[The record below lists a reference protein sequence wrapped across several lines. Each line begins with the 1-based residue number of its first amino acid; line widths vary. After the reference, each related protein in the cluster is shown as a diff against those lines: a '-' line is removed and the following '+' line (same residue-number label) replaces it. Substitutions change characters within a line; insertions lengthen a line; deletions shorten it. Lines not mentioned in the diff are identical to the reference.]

1 MTESAL
7 DTVAAEPT
15 RVKLTATG
23 RTMAR
28 RMDDAWKAPV
38 FHLTVEADADAFD
51 ALRSG
56 LDGVSI
62 TDVLLMRSAQALM
75 LHPKVN
81 AHYDAEAFA
90 VNQFARA
97 DIGLAVA
104 TDRGLLVPVLRGV
117 ESMSLE
123 EIASQRRLLV
133 QRARAGQLSAAEMQ
147 GATFTVSNLGMYSIV
162 EFDAIVN
169 VPQVAILAVGATQ
182 SRVVL
187 VDGAVTEQRV
197 ITMTLT
203 CDHRA
208 VDGATGALFL
218 GDLVSAVTASPAN
231 GGEQP

>member
-7 DTVAAEPT
+7 DTVTAEPT
-15 RVKLTATG
+15 QVKLNATG

-28 RMDDAWKAPV
+28 RMDEAWKAPV
-38 FHLTVEADADAFD
+38 FHLTVEADADAWN
-51 ALRSG
+51 ASRSG
-56 LDGVSI
+56 LDGVTI
-62 TDVLLMRSAQALM
+62 TDVLLLRCAQALM

-81 AHYDAEAFA
+81 AHYDADAFA
-90 VNQFARA
+90 VNQFKRA

-104 TDRGLLVPVLRGV
+104 TERGLLVPVLRGV
-117 ESMSLE
+117 ESLTLE
-123 EIASQRRLLV
+123 EIASQRRALV
-133 QRARAGQLSAAEMQ
+133 ERARAGELSMSEMQ
-147 GATFTVSNLGMYSIV
+147 GATFTVSNLGMFSIV

-187 VDGAVTEQRV
+187 IDGEVAEKRV

-208 VDGATGALFL
+208 VDGATGAMFL
-218 GDLVSAVTASPAN
+218 RDLVSAPAAN
-231 GGEQP
+231 PSNGEQQP

>member
-1 MTESAL
+1 MSESAL

-28 RMDDAWKAPV
+28 RMDEAWKAPV

-51 ALRSG
+51 GLRSG

-62 TDVLLMRSAQALM
+62 TDVLLMRSAQAL
-75 LHPKVN
+75 LLNPKVN
-81 AHYDAEAFA
+81 AHYDAEALA

-97 DIGLAVA
+97 DVGLAVA

-117 ESMSLE
+117 ESLSLE
-123 EIASQRRLLV
+123 EIASQRRVLV

-182 SRVVL
+182 ARVVL
-187 VDGAVTEQRV
+187 VDGAVTEKRV

-218 GDLVSAVTASPAN
+218 RDLVSAPTANSVNEGA
-231 GGEQP
+231 QP

>member
-7 DTVAAEPT
+7 DTVTAEPT
-15 RVKLTATG
+15 QVKLNATG

-28 RMDDAWKAPV
+28 RMDEAWKAPV
-38 FHLTVEADADAFD
+38 FHLTVEADADAWN

-56 LDGVSI
+56 LDGVTI
-62 TDVLLMRSAQALM
+62 TDVLLLRCAQALM

-81 AHYDAEAFA
+81 AHYDADAFA
-90 VNQFARA
+90 VNQFERA

-104 TDRGLLVPVLRGV
+104 TERGLLVPVLRGV
-117 ESMSLE
+117 ESLTLE
-123 EIASQRRLLV
+123 EIASQRRALV
-133 QRARAGQLSAAEMQ
+133 ERARAGELSMAEMQ
-147 GATFTVSNLGMYSIV
+147 GATFTVSNLGMFSIV

-187 VDGAVTEQRV
+187 IDGEVAEKRV
-197 ITMTLT
+197 ITMTMT

-208 VDGATGALFL
+208 VDGATGAMFL
-218 GDLVSAVTASPAN
+218 RDLVSAPAAN
-231 GGEQP
+231 PSDGEQQP